1 MAFNFV
7 PCDRDQP
14 YLLPPSL
21 RDWLPPDHLAWF
33 LLDAV
38 EEMDLRSYYVRY
50 REDGWGAPAF
60 EPTMMVTL
68 LLYAYCLGER
78 SSRRIERRCHEDIA
92 FRAITANS
100 APDHSTIARFRQEN
114 EQALT
119 AYFTEVLR
127 LCAAAGLVRVGV
139 VALDGTKIE
148 ANASL
153 YANRGLEA
161 IDREVQGMLAEAA
174 ATDRQE
180 DERLGQDNRGDEL
193 PEGLRSREGRLHRLK
208 ECKARLEAEDVQ
220 ARYEAELARR
230 TATQKETSR
239 GLVGRPPKPKR
250 STKNSLVANP
260 TDPDS
265 RVMKRQ
271 YTYLQGYNAQAVV
284 SEDHIILHAA
294 ITQEP
299 VDLHQLHPMLHQA
312 RANLASAQIS
322 GSIDVALADSG
333 YYSEANLAAAETE
346 GPEGPELLI
355 AVMNERDQR
364 HGAVTGRGVF
374 KGARGRAMQGK
385 LATERGRTL
394 YTKRAHTV
402 EPVFGYIKDV
412 RGARRFA
419 RRGLRACD
427 GEWKLICTTHNLLK
441 LWRHSRT

>member
-1 MAFNFV
+1 VAFNFL
-7 PCDRDQP
+7 PCDRDQS

-21 RDWLPPDHLAWF
+21 KDWLPEDHLAWF

-38 EEMDLRSYYVRY
+38 KEMDLRSLYGGR
-50 REDGWGAPAF
+50 REDRWGAPAF
-60 EPTMMVTL
+60 EPAMMVTL
-68 LLYAYCLGER
+68 LLYAYCIGER
-78 SSRRIERRCHEDIA
+78 SSRRIERRCHEDVA
-92 FRAITANS
+92 FRVITANS
-100 APDHSTIARFRQEN
+100 APDHSTIARFRQAN
-114 EQALT
+114 EEALS
-119 AYFTEVLR
+119 ACFTQVLR

-161 IDREVQGMLAEAA
+161 IEREVQGMLADAA
-174 ATDRQE
+174 ATDRHE

-193 PEGLRSREGRLHRLK
+193 PEGLRSPAGRLHRLK

-220 ARYEAELARR
+220 VRYEAELARR
-230 TATQKETSR
+230 AAIEEKTGR
-239 GLVGRPPKPKR
+239 RLVGRPPKLKKP
-250 STKNSLVANP
+250 TKNSLVANP

-284 SEDHIILHAA
+284 SEDHIVLAA
-294 ITQEP
+294 ALTQEP
-299 VDLHQLHPMLHQA
+299 VDLHKLHPMLRQA
-312 RANLASAQIS
+312 RANLAAAGES
-322 GSIDVALADSG
+322 GTIGVALADSG
-333 YYSEANLAAAETE
+333 YYSEANLTAAE
-346 GPEGPELLI
+346 PEDPELLV

-364 HGAVTGRGVF
+364 RGEVSGRGVF
-374 KGARGRAMQGK
+374 KGPRGRAMQSK
-385 LATERGRTL
+385 LATERGRGL
-394 YTKRAHTV
+394 YSKRGHTV

-412 RGARRFA
+412 RRVKRFA

-427 GEWKLICTTHNLLK
+427 AEWKLVCATHNLLK